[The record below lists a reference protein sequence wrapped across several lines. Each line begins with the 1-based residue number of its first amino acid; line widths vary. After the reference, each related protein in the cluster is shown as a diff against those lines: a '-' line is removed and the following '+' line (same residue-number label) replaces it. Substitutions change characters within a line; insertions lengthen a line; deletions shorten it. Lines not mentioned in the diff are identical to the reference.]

1 LTWYDA
7 FCLQEV
13 HGIDSTSCK
22 ILQFSKATT
31 WLLPTDEA
39 TTWLLPTD
47 EATTW
52 LLPTGTEE
60 DDAFSKIQNAR
71 FLIPISKARTFMII
85 YKVYQSFRLS
95 ILVEM
100 QQAQITKENIMATLE
115 KDVRMLK
122 DSMDIIHALVH
133 EQQESIDSIEDFIH
147 LTKQDVKA
155 AETALVV
162 ADTYSI
168 KKNSTEYMYYLSGLV
183 GIVGVVMGLTVL
195 F

>member
-1 LTWYDA
+1 
-7 FCLQEV
+7 
-13 HGIDSTSCK
+13 
-22 ILQFSKATT
+22 
-31 WLLPTDEA
+31 
-39 TTWLLPTD
+39 
-47 EATTW
+47 
-52 LLPTGTEE
+52 
-60 DDAFSKIQNAR
+60 
-71 FLIPISKARTFMII
+71 
-85 YKVYQSFRLS
+85 
-95 ILVEM
+95 M